1 MSMEISRR
9 MAAAYDRVAGEFAQ
23 KNAMMPADLLE
34 VGPRFLAQAGPGATI
49 LDVGCGAGRDLAW
62 LQAHG
67 VAVVGV
73 DLSAG
78 MLAQARPHAP
88 GRLFQVDMRDVPF
101 TDGAFGGVWSS
112 ASLLHLPK
120 QDAPRAL
127 AEMHRVLAPRGPLM
141 LSIQE
146 GDGEVWE
153 TWPDGTVER
162 FFARYRP
169 EELAALLD
177 TAGFQV
183 TERHVE
189 QTPNRRW
196 LRLLA
201 TRTT

>member
-9 MAAAYDRVAGEFAQ
+9 MAAAYDQVAGEFAQ
-23 KNAMMPADLLE
+23 KNAVVPADLLE
-34 VGPRFLAQAGPGATI
+34 VGPRFLQQAGREAII

-62 LQAHG
+62 LQTHG
-67 VAVVGV
+67 AAVVGV

-88 GRLFQVDMRDVPF
+88 GRLFQIDMRDLPF
-101 TDGAFGGVWSS
+101 ADGVFGGVWSS

-127 AEMHRVLAPRGPLM
+127 AEMRRVLAPHGPLM

-146 GDGEVWE
+146 GDGEAWE
-153 TWPDGTVER
+153 TWPYGTVER

-169 EELAALLD
+169 DEITATLD
-177 TAGFQV
+177 AAGFQV

-189 QTPNRRW
+189 QTPNRPW

-201 TRTT
+201 SRTP